1 MIRSLAA
8 PWIGGALSAAMLLA
22 TQGHLQAA
30 SRAHKPPIILPQAP
44 PTITGVVPLPDY
56 APPVTRRPPI
66 ILQGSEVGPPPPT
79 FNWTDEPATTAVRRR
94 LMRLRGRADIL
105 LYAEGLKDSFD
116 LPLYKELGFNAVVV
130 DVPWTDGM
138 NYSNADSLIRSARL
152 KQINLGVIIQLHP
165 GQPPSSLKLRVDSA
179 DAQYVNAARQY
190 LEGAAKHFRDRSDVD
205 AMLFEDDAEQHVQT
219 DDDGFRVSLGA
230 RYGSLP
236 ALNGDWGSTF
246 SSLDQITM
254 EGAAQAS
261 LGQYDGLSIP
271 GLLVGEYRAGA
282 YGSMLRFWTKTLH
295 EADPYPAI
303 ICGRQDEPRAAIQ
316 TPRTCAG
323 VVVSGTPPD
332 LLPVDIGRR
341 GGQFVTIVALTGA
354 DAQNTGKVQ
363 SYLMQCLIHGAGG
376 VAFPSWDSIAAD
388 RQIQINIKPLLHE
401 LSAQAQRLH
410 DPAASC
416 AVVYEPLAPGSPE
429 GGYGAPFGYML
440 GPADQEPGLLMNVL
454 SQGSIYGFPDVL
466 SGADLS
472 PALLSRYR
480 VIFLPSVYVL
490 TSGAVD
496 ALARF
501 VNDGG
506 VIVADLGLDL
516 DDLHYPQAPWSPGLQ
531 TLFGLQGTTPIQ
543 FGRFEYPVR
552 NHPTEPLGTP
562 IWYPIGPKPELFPDL
577 SRATPQAL
585 AADRAPFIG
594 PRGFGLPLQG
604 VDVGVFGINP
614 PSKGPDVVSGVFSH
628 RLGQG
633 YALFATY
640 RLWSAWASDNVLFS
654 LFHGDLLGRGASS
667 FFDNKPGAPLA
678 VQFTPTSGGGFQIL
692 EAGSDATM
700 GTVHL
705 QDPGLSLRT
714 GCILQEL
721 PTQPPASIAYVSL
734 QPQKPVSCEQIPI
747 SLELQQGYVTVAVDE
762 YSPQRIRLKICGTG
776 STVRSDRGQLHMV
789 PGDLADAKFTIRDG
803 DYHIAPNS
811 HHLAYIRDLE
821 PGGNP
826 PRVVLTADNDGVL
839 MLSGHFRADSITIV
853 PAPPAP

>member
-1 MIRSLAA
+1 MKGSLA
-8 PWIGGALSAAMLLA
+8 LSTILLLA
-22 TQGHLQAA
+22 LQGPVGAA
-30 SRAHKPPIILPQAP
+30 ANSHRPPAVSNPVP

-56 APPVTRRPPI
+56 APPVPRQPPI
-66 ILQGSEVGPPPPT
+66 KLQGGELGPPPPT
-79 FNWTDEPATTAVRRR
+79 FDWPDQPASTAVRRR

-130 DVPWTDGM
+130 DVPWLDGM
-138 NYSNADSLIRSARL
+138 SYSNADALIRSARL
-152 KQINLGVIIQLHP
+152 RQINLGVILQFHP

-179 DAQYVNAARQY
+179 DPDYVKAARQY
-190 LEGAAKHFRDRSDVD
+190 LEDAAKHFRDMSGID
-205 AMLFEDDAEQHVQT
+205 AMLFEDDAEQHVRT
-219 DDDGFRVSLGA
+219 DDDGFRTALGA
-230 RYGSLP
+230 RYGSM
-236 ALNGDWGSTF
+236 ATLNGDWGSTF

-254 EGAAQAS
+254 QSAAQAS
-261 LGQYDGLSIP
+261 VEEYDGLSIP

-282 YGSMLRFWTKTLH
+282 YGSLLRFWTNTLH

-303 ICGRQDEPRAAIQ
+303 ICGRQDQPRAAIQ
-316 TPRTCAG
+316 TPRACTG
-323 VVVSGTPPD
+323 VVVSGEPPD

-354 DAQNTGKVQ
+354 DAQNTGKIQ

-376 VAFPSWDSIAAD
+376 VAFPSWESIAAD
-388 RQIQINIKPLLHE
+388 RQIQLNIKPVLHD
-401 LSAQAQRLH
+401 LSVQAVRLH
-410 DPAASC
+410 DPAANC

-440 GPADQEPGLLMNVL
+440 GPADQEPGLLLNVL

-490 TSGAVD
+490 PSGAVD

-501 VNDGG
+501 VTEGG
-506 VIVADLGLDL
+506 VIVADLGLGL
-516 DDLHYPQAPWSPGLQ
+516 DDLHYLQAPWAPGLQ
-531 TLFGLQGTTPIQ
+531 SLFGLQGTTPIQ

-562 IWYPIGPKPELFPDL
+562 LWYPVLPKPELFPDL
-577 SRATPQAL
+577 SHSSPQDL
-585 AADRAPFIG
+585 AANRAPFSG
-594 PRGFGLPLQG
+594 PRGFAQPMQG

-614 PSKGPDVVSGVFSH
+614 PSKGADVVSGVFTR

-633 YALFATY
+633 YALFASY
-640 RLWSAWASDNVLFS
+640 RLWSQWTSDNALFAA
-654 LFHGDLLGRGASS
+654 FHGDLLGRGASS
-667 FFDNKPGAPLA
+667 FFENRPGAPLS

-692 EAGSDATM
+692 QSGSDATM
-700 GTVHL
+700 GLVHL

-714 GCILQEL
+714 GCILQGL

-734 QPQKPVSCEQIPI
+734 QPQKPVSCEQIPV
-747 SLELQQGYVTVAVDE
+747 SLELTQGYVTVAVDE
-762 YSPQRIRLKICGTG
+762 YGPQRIRLKICGTG
-776 STVRSDRGQLHMV
+776 STVRSDKGQLHMV
-789 PGDLADAKFTIRDG
+789 PGDAADAKLTIRDG
-803 DYHIAPNS
+803 EYHIAANS

-821 PGGNP
+821 PGGNA